1 MVNVKVKPKRCIL
14 MKTILLINDDGIQSS
29 GLLALKKKLDTCGK
43 VVVIA
48 PREEISGIGKAIT
61 SAKHVRI
68 EETELS
74 DGSKAY
80 ATDGTPADSYLLGVN
95 KILKHEPDLV
105 VAGIN
110 LGPNLGIDDFLNS
123 GTLGAAIEAAI
134 HGVPAIAVS
143 YCKKTISDRKADKA
157 SITAQELELA
167 TSIAQKIVEFVLEK
181 GMPQDVD
188 ILSVNVPEKVDC
200 QRVKTTRLSYVGYH
214 DIYTKEEEGYR
225 IAQWRLADYGD
236 PDPETDVYVVKE
248 EGCISITP
256 IKVKFQHDKK
266 AIENMLIAVLSG
278 GTGKAR
284 RS

>member
-1 MVNVKVKPKRCIL
+1 

-29 GLLALKKKLDTCGK
+29 GLLALKRKLDKFGK

-61 SAKHVRI
+61 STQPVRI
-68 EETELS
+68 EEVELS

-80 ATDGTPADSYLLGVN
+80 ATDGTPADAYLLGVN
-95 KILKHEPDLV
+95 KILKHAPDLV

-123 GTLGAAIEAAI
+123 GTLGAAMEAAI

-143 YCKKTISDRKADKA
+143 YCKQKISDQKADKA
-157 SITAQELELA
+157 GITVQELELTA
-167 TSIAQKIVEFVLEK
+167 SFAEKIVEFVLEK
-181 GMPQDVD
+181 DMPEGVNL
-188 ILSVNVPEKVDC
+188 LSVNVPEKADC
-200 QRVKTTRLSYVGYH
+200 KRVKVTRMSYVGYG
-214 DIYTKEEEGYR
+214 DIYTKEEKGYR
-225 IAQWRLADYGD
+225 IAQWRLADYVD

-256 IKVKFQHDKK
+256 IKMRLQHNKK
-266 AIENMLIAVLSG
+266 ALENMLAVVFDSV
-278 GTGKAR
+278 TNKV
-284 RS
+284 